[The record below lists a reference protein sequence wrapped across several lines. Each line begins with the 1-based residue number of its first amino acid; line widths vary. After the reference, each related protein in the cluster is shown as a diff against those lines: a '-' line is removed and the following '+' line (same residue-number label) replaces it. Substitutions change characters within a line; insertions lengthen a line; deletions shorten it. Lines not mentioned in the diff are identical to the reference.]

1 MTSFVVIW
9 FNLISWAGTKSHDW
23 LAFGLETQNPLDLES
38 TNSESNEWFQI
49 EQALGWKCRF
59 NWVKWS
65 NGFKGKVNPST
76 DLVTKGY
83 FLKFIK
89 IHAMTTH
96 GLNQFAWSIQTTSK
110 RIKSLFYFPL
120 NYQCYKLKC
129 ALGFLSVLFSVSQH
143 ASSRGVPTNKTE
155 YNL

>member
-1 MTSFVVIW
+1 MIKWVLRKGQSIDRLG
-9 FNLISWAGTKSHDW
+9 NLRLFSK
-23 LAFGLETQNPLDLES
+23 NY
-38 TNSESNEWFQI
+38 SE
-49 EQALGWKCRF
+49 A
-59 NWVKWS
+59 
-65 NGFKGKVNPST
+65 
-76 DLVTKGY
+76 
-83 FLKFIK
+83 

-155 YNL
+155 